1 MDNSEVQKEALHSEV
16 NPQNILNDD
25 VTPEKKER
33 YLQQIEGSKKEME
46 RKEALLMETYTEL
59 VSQDASHLDK
69 LYEKDPKLAE
79 KIAKNF
85 WYDSY
90 QSAQTSFN
98 EPEKSNNGLNEADLE
113 VWYQKRRG
121 KDEHEIALQNAEKK
135 IASLPEE
142 HQERAKLY
150 FDMIA
155 EWKVLTSTTA
165 KDFVEMATLYVNKDK
180 MKSDSLNEGLAMLW
194 STWMNSGTTTKSSKN
209 KDNYVIRD
217 GKVILLSND

>member
-85 WYDSY
+85 
-90 QSAQTSFN
+90 
-98 EPEKSNNGLNEADLE
+98 
-113 VWYQKRRG
+113 
-121 KDEHEIALQNAEKK
+121 
-135 IASLPEE
+135 
-142 HQERAKLY
+142 
-150 FDMIA
+150 
-155 EWKVLTSTTA
+155 
-165 KDFVEMATLYVNKDK
+165 
-180 MKSDSLNEGLAMLW
+180 
-194 STWMNSGTTTKSSKN
+194 
-209 KDNYVIRD
+209 
-217 GKVILLSND
+217 